1 MLLNESVYWR
11 DTAPALPDYSNK
23 PLPDR
28 ADVVV
33 IGSGYTG
40 LSAARTLAMHG
51 AKVCVLEKE
60 TISWGAS
67 SRNGGQVLTGLRL
80 GPSALIKKVGLARAR
95 ELYAASLK
103 SMEYVEQ
110 LIAAEQI
117 ECEYNRVGHIEAAFK
132 PRHFDHFQR
141 EQEILARKFDHP
153 IRLLNR
159 SEQRA
164 ELGSDYY
171 HGLLI
176 DERSGGLQP
185 AKYVR
190 GLALAAQRLGADL
203 CEKAPALAI
212 RRDGA
217 IFKVAT
223 RRGMIIAKDI
233 LVATNAYTDDVVPA
247 IHKRVFPVGSFIIA
261 TEPLTDEMAA
271 KILPRRRMVFDSK
284 NFLYYFRLSADNRLL
299 FGGQAEFKPAA
310 QDGIGR
316 SAKILRRG
324 LIEVFPELAK
334 VKIEYA
340 WSGNVCF
347 TFDAFPHAGQMEG
360 IYYALGYG
368 GHGVAM
374 ATYLGAQI
382 AEVISGVPGANPF
395 ADLAFNPIPLYAGRP
410 WFLPL
415 GELWYKFIDMIG

>member
-1 MLLNESVYWR
+1 MLLKESVYWW
-11 DTAPALPDYSNK
+11 DTAPPLTDHSNK

-60 TISWGAS
+60 TIGWGAS

-80 GPSALIKKVGLARAR
+80 GPSALIKQVGLVRAR

-117 ECEYNRVGHIEAAFK
+117 DCEYSRVGHIEAAFK
-132 PRHFDHFQR
+132 PKHFEHYRH
-141 EQEILARKFDHP
+141 EQAILAREFNHP
-153 IRLLNR
+153 VKLLNR

-171 HGLLI
+171 HGLLV
-176 DERSGGLQP
+176 DERSGGLHP

-190 GLALAAQRLGADL
+190 GLALATERLGVEL

-212 RRDGA
+212 RRDGS

-223 RRGMIIAKDI
+223 RRGLIIAKDV
-233 LVATNAYTDDVVPA
+233 LVATNGYTDAAVPA
-247 IHKRVFPVGSFIIA
+247 IRQRVFPVGSFIIA
-261 TEPLTDEMAA
+261 TEPLTDALAA
-271 KILPRRRMVFDSK
+271 ELLPRRRMVFDSK
-284 NFLYYFRLSADNRLL
+284 NFLYYFRLSSDNRLL
-299 FGGQAEFKPAA
+299 FGGRAEFKPSAP
-310 QDGIGR
+310 DSTRR
-316 SAKILRRG
+316 SAEVLRRG
-324 LIEVFPELAK
+324 LLEVFPELAK
-334 VKIEYA
+334 VKIDYA
-340 WSGNVCF
+340 WGGNVCF
-347 TFDAFPHAGQMEG
+347 TLDSFPHAGRIDG
-360 IYYALGYG
+360 LHFALGYG

-382 AEVISGVPGANPF
+382 AAMISGAPGANPF
-395 ADLAFNPIPLYAGRP
+395 ADFPFKSIPLYDGHP
-410 WFLPL
+410 WFLPF
-415 GELWYKFIDMIG
+415 GELWYKFMDVIN

>member
-60 TISWGAS
+60 TIGWGAS

-132 PRHFDHFQR
+132 PRHFDHFRR
-141 EQEILARKFDHP
+141 ERDILAREFNHP

-164 ELGSDYY
+164 ESD
-171 HGLLI
+171 G
-176 DERSGGLQP
+176 
-185 AKYVR
+185 
-190 GLALAAQRLGADL
+190 
-203 CEKAPALAI
+203 
-212 RRDGA
+212 
-217 IFKVAT
+217 
-223 RRGMIIAKDI
+223 
-233 LVATNAYTDDVVPA
+233 
-247 IHKRVFPVGSFIIA
+247 
-261 TEPLTDEMAA
+261 
-271 KILPRRRMVFDSK
+271 
-284 NFLYYFRLSADNRLL
+284 
-299 FGGQAEFKPAA
+299 
-310 QDGIGR
+310 
-316 SAKILRRG
+316 
-324 LIEVFPELAK
+324 
-334 VKIEYA
+334 
-340 WSGNVCF
+340 
-347 TFDAFPHAGQMEG
+347 
-360 IYYALGYG
+360 
-368 GHGVAM
+368 
-374 ATYLGAQI
+374 
-382 AEVISGVPGANPF
+382 
-395 ADLAFNPIPLYAGRP
+395 
-410 WFLPL
+410 
-415 GELWYKFIDMIG
+415 